1 MKSPMVL
8 VGTVKLSRANYK
20 RIPIEGGFTSVRDGT
35 LYAQVSIYVDAHK
48 LAEAIGW
55 RAVEAKAKRSRLQ
68 DGGVVVECDWQ
79 QLEGSTEK

>member
-1 MKSPMVL
+1 MKSPLVF

-20 RIPIEGGFTSVRDGT
+20 RVPIEGGFTSVRDGT

-55 RAVEAKAKRSRLQ
+55 RAVDAKSKRSRLQ
-68 DGGVVVECDWQ
+68 NGSVVVECDWQ